1 MAETNQTHEPVR
13 FETHP
18 DRYVHWRL
26 EFPAEHDGAV
36 ARLVMDIKEERGLC
50 GQRAK

>member
-1 MAETNQTHEPVR
+1 MAAETDTPREPVR

-26 EFPAEHDGAV
+26 DFPAEYAGAV
-36 ARLVMDIKEERGLC
+36 ARIGSD
-50 GQRAK
+50 GQPLSWL